1 MTQEDTTGSRQITAD
16 VTHSQLVHFTSCD
29 PRCRGLELPEGLLLR
44 YTLSRSLYFYL
55 RTGIRDGKLW
65 TRVYASDSAYDR
77 QKTLIGEVLTPLFEP
92 QTDMTHL
99 SRVQELVLSWVDF
112 VKEAPDDAVSFRNF
126 PVDHGSTD

>member
-1 MTQEDTTGSRQITAD
+1 MRPDNSTGNEQITAD
-16 VTHSQLVHFTSCD
+16 VTHTQLVHFTSCD

-77 QKTLIGEVLTPLFEP
+77 QKTLIGDVLTPLFEP
-92 QTDMTHL
+92 QTDIAHL
-99 SRVQELVLSWVDF
+99 SKVQTMILSWVDF
-112 VKEAPDDAVSFRNF
+112 VKEAPDDAVAFRNF
-126 PVDHGSTD
+126 PVDHSSGE